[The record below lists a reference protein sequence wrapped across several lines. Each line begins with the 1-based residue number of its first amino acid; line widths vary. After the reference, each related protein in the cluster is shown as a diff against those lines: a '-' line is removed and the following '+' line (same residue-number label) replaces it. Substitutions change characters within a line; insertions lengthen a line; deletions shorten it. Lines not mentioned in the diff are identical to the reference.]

1 MNIWHDAILSL
12 EIFGTA
18 VGALVLAS
26 FVVAQLRHFLDRD
39 DAPFNYPADVPVAE
53 AQAAAEGYLHRS
65 LVALDIFMNVVF
77 MHGYQGETM
86 STHAWRA
93 ALDGKL
99 WGHLM
104 NFWLNGFQPRHG
116 PQAASGDLERSQAE
130 VDRMRK
136 FASGYSP
143 SSMCTRFFRCHP
155 AVFFRTQP

>member
-77 MHGYQGETM
+77 MFGQQDETM

-93 ALDGKL
+93 SLDGKL
-99 WGHLM
+99 WGRLM
-104 NFWLNGFQPRHG
+104 NFWLSGFQSNHG
-116 PQAASGDLERSQAE
+116 VQAASGDLER
-130 VDRMRK
+130 
-136 FASGYSP
+136 ASV
-143 SSMCTRFFRCHP
+143 RVAILKR
-155 AVFFRTQP
+155 VLKLQ